1 MSPIACFSVNYII
14 SVLSFV
20 DLQENQLES
29 VIPRED
35 KSHVMIVAGE
45 YKKEIAELIQKNK
58 EREKVTVQLLSDRS
72 VLMTLSYDDVCEYT
86 GNVDQLMEY

>member
-1 MSPIACFSVNYII
+1 
-14 SVLSFV
+14 
-20 DLQENQLES
+20 
-29 VIPRED
+29 
-35 KSHVMIVAGE
+35 MIVAGE

>member
-1 MSPIACFSVNYII
+1 MSPIACFSVTYII
-14 SVLSFV
+14 SVLSFA
-20 DLQENQLES
+20 DLQ
-29 VIPRED
+29 D